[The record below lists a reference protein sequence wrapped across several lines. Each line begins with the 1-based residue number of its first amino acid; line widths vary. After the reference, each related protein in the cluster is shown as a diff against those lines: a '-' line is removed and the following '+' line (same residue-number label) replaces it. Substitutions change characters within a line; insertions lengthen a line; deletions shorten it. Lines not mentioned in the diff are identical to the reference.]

1 MRFINKLSSFL
12 LLFAILIFSL
22 PGYSFA
28 GDSIYQYSIIDS
40 LLAGNY
46 DGELTIA
53 ELKKHGDTGL
63 GTFNRLDGEMV
74 FIDGEVYKINA
85 KGAALKMADSE
96 LTPFA
101 VAALFKTDK
110 IIKLDSVKSLKELNN
125 KISETIGSENI
136 FYVIRIDGK
145 FLKMRTR
152 SVPAQAK
159 PYPPLKEVVKD
170 QSIFG
175 FKGVTG
181 TMIGIKSPTYVKGI
195 GVPGYHWHFISND
208 RTAGGHVL
216 NCSFSDLAAKVGTYN
231 NFKLQLPETKSFLDS
246 KFEKDREKEL
256 KEVEKDSKK
265 K

>member
-1 MRFINKLSSFL
+1 MSFINKLFSFL

-22 PGYSFA
+22 PDYSVA
-28 GDSIYQYSIIDS
+28 GGSIYQYSIIDS

-85 KGAALKMADSE
+85 EGTAIKIADSE
-96 LTPFA
+96 LTPFT

-110 IIKLDSVKSLKELNN
+110 IIKLDSVNSLEELNN
-125 KISETIGSENI
+125 KISEAIGSENI

-152 SVPAQAK
+152 SVPAQTK
-159 PYPPLKEVVKD
+159 PYPPLKKVVKA

-175 FKGVTG
+175 FKDVTG

-195 GVPGYHWHFISND
+195 GVPGYHWHFINKD

-216 NCSFSDLAAKVGTYN
+216 NCSFSNLAAKVGTYN
-231 NFKLQLPETKSFLDS
+231 NFKLQLPETRSFLDS
-246 KFEKDREKEL
+246 KFEKNREKEL
-256 KEVEKDSKK
+256 KEVEKYSKK